1 MRISAELGIW
11 NLHPSG
17 FKKLGFPSSAD
28 LQPGI
33 YERPMSDSGSGAS
46 APSQDTKMV
55 NVRRVVKAGALDQG
69 ESIHAGSGSR

>member
-1 MRISAELGIW
+1 
-11 NLHPSG
+11 
-17 FKKLGFPSSAD
+17 
-28 LQPGI
+28 
-33 YERPMSDSGSGAS
+33 MSDSGSGAS